1 MLAVATSACEAPT
14 THNPGS
20 MTQTTDNGNILDIL
34 IYVFDRYMLADDPE
48 VPEREALAHDLEQA
62 GFAGESVERAL
73 DWLAD
78 LACERDRPALGES
91 GPRAMRVYTDAE
103 RTHLPADCRGYLIA
117 LERTGIL
124 SPQQREI
131 VIERLLALESSE
143 LDVDQLKWVVLMV
156 LSSQPGE
163 ELACARMEDLVFDMP
178 PERPH

>member
-1 MLAVATSACEAPT
+1 MRD
-14 THNPGS
+14 
-20 MTQTTDNGNILDIL
+20 MTDNGSVLDIL
-34 IYVFDRYMLADDPE
+34 IYVFDRYLLADAPE
-48 VPEREALAHDLEQA
+48 VPEREELAQDLEQA

-78 LACERDRPALGES
+78 LAGERDRPNLDAA
-91 GPRAMRVYTDAE
+91 GPRAMRVYTDEE
-103 RTHLPADCRGYLIA
+103 RTHLPADCRGYLLA
-117 LERTGIL
+117 LERSGIL

-131 VIERLLALESSE
+131 VIERLLALDASE

-163 ELACARMEDLVFDMP
+163 ELACARMEDLVFDLP

>member
-1 MLAVATSACEAPT
+1 M
-14 THNPGS
+14 
-20 MTQTTDNGNILDIL
+20 
-34 IYVFDRYMLADDPE
+34 
-48 VPEREALAHDLEQA
+48 PEREELAQDLEQA

-78 LACERDRPALGES
+78 LAGERDRPNLDAA
-91 GPRAMRVYTDAE
+91 GPRAMRVYTDEE
-103 RTHLPADCRGYLIA
+103 RNHLPADCRGYLLA
-117 LERTGIL
+117 LERSGIL

-131 VIERLLALESSE
+131 VIERLLALDASE

-163 ELACARMEDLVFDMP
+163 ELACARMEDLVFDLP

>member
-1 MLAVATSACEAPT
+1 MRD
-14 THNPGS
+14 
-20 MTQTTDNGNILDIL
+20 MTDNGSVFDIL
-34 IYVFDRYMLADDPE
+34 IYVFDRYMLADAPE
-48 VPEREALAHDLEQA
+48 VPEREELAQDLEQA

-78 LACERDRPALGES
+78 LAGERDRPNLDAA
-91 GPRAMRVYTDAE
+91 GPRAMRVYTDEE
-103 RTHLPADCRGYLIA
+103 RTHLPADCRGYLLA
-117 LERTGIL
+117 LERSGIL

-131 VIERLLALESSE
+131 VIERLLALDASE

-163 ELACARMEDLVFDMP
+163 ELACARMEDLVFDLP

>member
-1 MLAVATSACEAPT
+1 MRD
-14 THNPGS
+14 
-20 MTQTTDNGNILDIL
+20 MTDNGSVLDIL
-34 IYVFDRYMLADDPE
+34 IYVFDRYMLADAPE
-48 VPEREALAHDLEQA
+48 VPEREELAQDLEQA

-78 LACERDRPALGES
+78 LAGERDRPNLDAA
-91 GPRAMRVYTDAE
+91 GPRAMRVYTDEE
-103 RTHLPADCRGYLIA
+103 RNHLPADCRGYLLA
-117 LERTGIL
+117 LERSGIL

-131 VIERLLALESSE
+131 VIERLLALDASE

-163 ELACARMEDLVFDMP
+163 ELACARMEDLVFDLP

>member
-1 MLAVATSACEAPT
+1 MRD
-14 THNPGS
+14 
-20 MTQTTDNGNILDIL
+20 MTDNGSVLDIL
-34 IYVFDRYMLADDPE
+34 IYVFDRYMLADAPE
-48 VPEREALAHDLEQA
+48 VPEREELAQDLEQA

-78 LACERDRPALGES
+78 LAGERDRPNLDAA
-91 GPRAMRVYTDAE
+91 GPRAMRVYTDEE
-103 RTHLPADCRGYLIA
+103 RTHLPPDCRGYLLA
-117 LERTGIL
+117 LERSGIL

-131 VIERLLALESSE
+131 VIERLLALDASE

-163 ELACARMEDLVFDMP
+163 ELACARMEDLVFDLP

>member
-1 MLAVATSACEAPT
+1 MRD
-14 THNPGS
+14 
-20 MTQTTDNGNILDIL
+20 MTDNGSVLDIL
-34 IYVFDRYMLADDPE
+34 IYVFDRYMLADAPE
-48 VPEREALAHDLEQA
+48 VPEREELAQDLEQA

-78 LACERDRPALGES
+78 LAGERDRPNLDAA
-91 GPRAMRVYTDAE
+91 GPRAMRVYTDEE
-103 RTHLPADCRGYLIA
+103 RNHLPADCRGYLLA
-117 LERTGIL
+117 LERSGIL

-131 VIERLLALESSE
+131 VIERLLALDASD

-163 ELACARMEDLVFDMP
+163 ELACARMEDLVFDLP

>member
-1 MLAVATSACEAPT
+1 MRD
-14 THNPGS
+14 
-20 MTQTTDNGNILDIL
+20 MTDNGSVLDIL
-34 IYVFDRYMLADDPE
+34 IYVFDRYMLADAPE
-48 VPEREALAHDLEQA
+48 VPERDELAQDLEQA

-78 LACERDRPALGES
+78 LAGERDRPNLDAA
-91 GPRAMRVYTDAE
+91 GPRAMRVYTDEE
-103 RTHLPADCRGYLIA
+103 RNHLPADCRGYLLA
-117 LERTGIL
+117 LERSGIL

-131 VIERLLALESSE
+131 VIERLLALDASE

-163 ELACARMEDLVFDMP
+163 ELACARMEDLVFDLP

>member
-1 MLAVATSACEAPT
+1 MRD
-14 THNPGS
+14 
-20 MTQTTDNGNILDIL
+20 MTDNGSVLDIL
-34 IYVFDRYMLADDPE
+34 IYVFDRYMLADAPE
-48 VPEREALAHDLEQA
+48 VPEREELAQDLEQA

-78 LACERDRPALGES
+78 LAGERDRPNLDAA
-91 GPRAMRVYTDAE
+91 GPREMRVYTDEE
-103 RTHLPADCRGYLIA
+103 RTHLPADCRGYLLA
-117 LERTGIL
+117 LERSGIL

-131 VIERLLALESSE
+131 VIERLLALDASE

-163 ELACARMEDLVFDMP
+163 ELACARMEDLVFDLP